1 MRRSFFGYFS
11 ACAKIRLGL
20 SQIRRDVGNGGEGF
34 CLDGTNALGA
44 WFVNTSFINE
54 LSLDLDR

>member
-1 MRRSFFGYFS
+1 MRP
-11 ACAKIRLGL
+11 
-20 SQIRRDVGNGGEGF
+20 DVGNGREGF

-54 LSLDLDR
+54 LLLDLDR

>member
-1 MRRSFFGYFS
+1 M
-11 ACAKIRLGL
+11 
-20 SQIRRDVGNGGEGF
+20 RRDVGNGGEGF

-54 LSLDLDR
+54 LLLDLDR